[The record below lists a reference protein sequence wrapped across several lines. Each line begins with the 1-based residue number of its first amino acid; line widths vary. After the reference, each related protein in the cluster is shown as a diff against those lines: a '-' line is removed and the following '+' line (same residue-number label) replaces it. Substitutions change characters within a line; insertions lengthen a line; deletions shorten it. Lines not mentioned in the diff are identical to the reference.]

1 MSRAFALRFCDS
13 DSEQTACTATR
24 QAPRAVSRAAKHQ
37 LGYLETQKV
46 HAETRA
52 FVFRE
57 PQMHP
62 RICPSSLSRPWTSF
76 SRRTNKPR
84 DDNTAG
90 WRAWTRVEAAR
101 SAQKQHLV
109 LLHEIPRPAPQL
121 DACVRPSS
129 PLPSRTYA
137 SFLRESLEMLPSLG
151 LIITNCEALKLRSL
165 PFTHPI
171 YVASRYFQ

>member
-1 MSRAFALRFCDS
+1 MSRALALRFCDS

-109 LLHEIPRPAPQL
+109 LLREIPRPAPQL

-129 PLPSRTYA
+129 
-137 SFLRESLEMLPSLG
+137 SLAPSLPDLRVLFAGESGNASLTIKPIIISETHLLSKEG
-151 LIITNCEALKLRSL
+151 LIITHTVK
-165 PFTHPI
+165 P
-171 YVASRYFQ
+171 